1 MNSSSE
7 TTDSAEVKEAVEE
20 VAREVAEV
28 SGTRANRTGGSFE
41 QFVENALKQR
51 GYVGFGDHKEQVF
64 ANRASIEGKQF
75 AKQVVIGTT
84 IYGTKRRCD
93 FLVLNREKFPDGLV
107 IECKWQESGG
117 SVDEKYPFLLF
128 NIAKIGVPT
137 VVLLDGGGYKPMAM
151 EWLKSQADPKHALIA
166 VWNMTEF
173 HREVNKGFLG

>member
-1 MNSSSE
+1 MNSSLE
-7 TTDSAEVKEAVEE
+7 TTGNNKDEDGT
-20 VAREVAEV
+20 EV
-28 SGTRANRTGGSFE
+28 SGTRANRTGNSFE
-41 QFVENALKQR
+41 QFVENALLQN
-51 GYVGFGDHKEQVF
+51 GYIEFWDHKEQVF
-64 ANRASIEGKQF
+64 ANRAFVGGKQF

-93 FLVLNREKFPDGLV
+93 FLVLNRDRFPDGLV
-107 IECKWQESGG
+107 IECKWQESSG

-151 EWLKSQADPKHALIA
+151 EWLKSQADPKRALIA
-166 VWNMTEF
+166 VWNMAEF